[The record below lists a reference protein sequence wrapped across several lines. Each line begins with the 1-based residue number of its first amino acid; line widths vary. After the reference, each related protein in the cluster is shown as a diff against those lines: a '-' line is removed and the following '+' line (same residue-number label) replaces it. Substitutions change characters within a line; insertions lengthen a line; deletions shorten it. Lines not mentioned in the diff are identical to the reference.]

1 MIVIGAVQ
9 PSDFGEPKPQEVA
22 RLIDQIRNEKVPAI
36 FGSEVFPSKIM
47 DQIGKDGNVKSVTSL
62 ADDVLPGKQTN
73 SNHTYVGMMLKDMED
88 MIIPL
93 GGNTNALT
101 SINPANT
108 YLHGNG

>member
-1 MIVIGAVQ
+1 
-9 PSDFGEPKPQEVA
+9 
-22 RLIDQIRNEKVPAI
+22 
-36 FGSEVFPSKIM
+36 
-47 DQIGKDGNVKSVTSL
+47 L
-62 ADDVLPGKQTN
+62 ADDVLPGKPTN

-101 SINPANT
+101 SIDPANT